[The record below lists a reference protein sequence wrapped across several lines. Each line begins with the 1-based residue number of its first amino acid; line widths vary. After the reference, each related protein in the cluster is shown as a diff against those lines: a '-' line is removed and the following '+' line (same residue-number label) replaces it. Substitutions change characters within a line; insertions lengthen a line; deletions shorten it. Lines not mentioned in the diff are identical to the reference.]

1 MRFMEG
7 MLAKIRGMS
16 PRERSLVAGCL
27 LLAAGI
33 AAAKWAILPAYTQH
47 KKNLVTIRQRVA
59 TIEKYEA
66 FRNGQGLI
74 DGEARRLAE
83 RLGEMEEGL
92 LEGDSASAAGVSLQ
106 GLLKP
111 LAQKPSTRM
120 AAIRAL
126 PPVKRGGYVEIA
138 VQLDLQTSTGEL
150 AQILA
155 DLARQP
161 KLLRVR
167 KLQANTGLYP
177 GRPLRGKETVTVSM
191 VVAGL
196 SAAPLEEKGTPEGE
210 RP

>member
-83 RLGEMEEGL
+83 RLGRWKKGCWRGTALRPQESLSRTAQAACPKAFDPDG
-92 LEGDSASAAGVSLQ
+92 GDPCAAAVKEAGTSKSPCSSISRPPR
-106 GLLKP
+106 GSSRRYWP
-111 LAQKPSTRM
+111 ISPGSRNCSGCGSSRRTRGCTLGG
-120 AAIRAL
+120 RFGGR
-126 PPVKRGGYVEIA
+126 KR
-138 VQLDLQTSTGEL
+138 
-150 AQILA
+150 
-155 DLARQP
+155 
-161 KLLRVR
+161 
-167 KLQANTGLYP
+167 
-177 GRPLRGKETVTVSM
+177 
-191 VVAGL
+191 
-196 SAAPLEEKGTPEGE
+196 
-210 RP
+210 